1 MTPFD
6 AYVMYCA
13 LKMHFTTKDYDFI
26 KYNGKLRI
34 TGDHFERRK
43 DKYFFHKLAKR
54 KDVKEFL
61 ISNFVS
67 NTNQTWI
74 GDLVNN
80 SSTEDNY
87 TEWKKRTQAIAYSF
101 EEDLKKCLTKLD
113 DNVIITDNQHPFML
127 KLFLRK
133 KISIE
138 TLIILNDLIG
148 FFSHWNK
155 HLKDDIIWKD
165 IHLLC
170 VKYRP
175 FLQYD
180 KVKMKSIALKIF
192 ADKQTEAA

>member
-1 MTPFD
+1 
-6 AYVMYCA
+6 
-13 LKMHFTTKDYDFI
+13 MHFTTKDYDYI

-34 TGDHFERRK
+34 TGDQFERRK

-61 ISNFVS
+61 IANFVS
-67 NTNQTWI
+67 GNNQIWI

-80 SSTEDNY
+80 SSTEENY
-87 TEWKKRTQAIAYSF
+87 TQWKKRTQALAYMF
-101 EEDLKKCLTKLD
+101 EEDLKKCLTNLD
-113 DNVIITDNQHPFML
+113 DNVIIKDNQHPFML

-138 TLIILNDLIG
+138 TLLILNDLTG

-165 IHLLC
+165 VHLVC

-175 FLQYD
+175 FLNYD
-180 KVKMKSIALKIF
+180 KAKMKATALKIF
-192 ADKQTEAA
+192 SSESEAA